1 MLLSEAVMARRD
13 SFLLKVKSSSMNL
26 LCNICENSM
35 LSPQISLLLFTY
47 YALVTSISKIEQ
59 DTPECKLSGTEDYQ
73 GAQ

>member
-1 MLLSEAVMARRD
+1 MLLSEAVMARRE
-13 SFLLKVKSSSMNL
+13 LKVKSSSMNL

-47 YALVTSISKIEQ
+47 YALVTSISIIEKG
-59 DTPECKLSGTEDYQ
+59 TPECKLSGTEDYQ